1 MARARDALRAS
12 RDLVVAAH
20 DPISAAMT
28 ACRRVGLLAAT
39 RWAGV
44 GVALCGSGTG
54 AGELAHPASPASKA
68 SNASAASAN
77 RLPSPASAPT
87 TRGRSANAS
96 LHARVIALAS
106 DPYRRSRHDSSIPAS
121 GPQRR
126 DDRVAVGGE
135 RLVRLVVH
143 EVDGE
148 LVHADRG

>member
-1 MARARDALRAS
+1 
-12 RDLVVAAH
+12 
-20 DPISAAMT
+20 MT

-68 SNASAASAN
+68 S
-77 RLPSPASAPT
+77 
-87 TRGRSANAS
+87 NAS